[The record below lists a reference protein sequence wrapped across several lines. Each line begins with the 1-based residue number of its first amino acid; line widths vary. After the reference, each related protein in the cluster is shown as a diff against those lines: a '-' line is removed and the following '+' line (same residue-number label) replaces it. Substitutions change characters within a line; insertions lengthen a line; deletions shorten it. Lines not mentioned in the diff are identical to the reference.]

1 VNAVLLF
8 LMAYELVASTWRSL
22 MQLCCMIASVKEARE
37 LKYAQRIFE
46 DPTHPLH
53 RPPPTGVNSGGSCV
67 EVDAVARKCA
77 NEKDD

>member
-1 VNAVLLF
+1 
-8 LMAYELVASTWRSL
+8 

-53 RPPPTGVNSGGSCV
+53 KPPPAGVNSGSCV
-67 EVDAVARKCA
+67 EVDAGRVATSKKA
-77 NEKDD
+77 NKKDD